1 MTFATGGP
9 NTRTTQVFINY
20 SDKNSRLDSKGFS
33 PFGEVVEGMEV
44 TERLH
49 SGYGEGAPSGKGP
62 DQERIEKEGISVE
75 EDTNFSKL
83 IELVWAQQE
92 KYLIDL
98 KADRRKGSRRVA
110 DGVVASHR
118 VLDAFILGRLN
129 LAGKRRR
136 RISG

>member
-1 MTFATGGP
+1 MDASPRAYG
-9 NTRTTQVFINY
+9 NEAERRY
-20 SDKNSRLDSKGFS
+20 HLRRLDDLL
-33 PFGEVVEGMEV
+33 EAL
-44 TERLH
+44 ERLNLA
-49 SGYGEGAPSGKGP
+49 EAKALPVAVK
-62 DQERIEKEGISVE
+62 ERIEKEGITVE
-75 EDTNFSKL
+75 EDNNFSKL

-136 RISG
+136 RLSG

>member
-1 MTFATGGP
+1 MDASP
-9 NTRTTQVFINY
+9 HAYNNEAERRY
-20 SDKNSRLDSKGFS
+20 HLRRLDDLL
-33 PFGEVVEGMEV
+33 EAL
-44 TERLH
+44 ERLNLA
-49 SGYGEGAPSGKGP
+49 EAKALPVAVK
-62 DQERIEKEGISVE
+62 ERIEKEGITVE
-75 EDTNFSKL
+75 ADTNFSKL

-136 RISG
+136 RTSG